1 MPEYLCKCCNFKT
14 NIKSKLQTH
23 LETKKHLI
31 KFETIN
37 ETLNETNEKSKDIII
52 EELKQEIMF
61 LKGKLEAYDL
71 LIPHLKPVAEP
82 VTKPVAEPVADQE
95 ADQETDHD
103 DDPIDCD
110 DVIDNFVKSFELEI
124 NEDLIEDIAQLREQD
139 DLCGTIDESNIYHSF
154 FSNEKNNLPFI
165 NEFKELEKSSHVFS
179 NLIIE
184 NVLNKCSVNV
194 TEKYKGRFKLF
205 CNGKWLS
212 VEDSREKVIRLFL
225 SISSHFR
232 KYPKLMKHYFCY
244 DSQLKELD
252 TDKSHLIRQLI
263 IKLTQNI
270 NNNIDYDEEIKY
282 ILQLI

>member
-1 MPEYLCKCCNFKT
+1 MAEFICECCNFKT
-14 NIKSKLQTH
+14 NLKSNLERH
-23 LETKKHLI
+23 LKTKKHL
-31 KFETIN
+31 
-37 ETLNETNEKSKDIII
+37 EKKELDDKPKDKLI
-52 EELKQEIMF
+52 EELQQKI
-61 LKGKLEAYDL
+61 KVLEGQIEVYKL

-95 ADQETDHD
+95 ADHD
-103 DDPIDCD
+103 VDPIDCD

-124 NEDLIEDIAQLREQD
+124 NEELIEDISQLREQD

-252 TDKSHLIRQLI
+252 YDKSHLIRHLI

-270 NNNIDYDEEIKY
+270 NNNIDYDDEIKY